1 MDLGM
6 TVLLSH
12 RYLGMQKEKKVEESQ
27 LILRR
32 SLLVKDIHMYMKE

>member
-1 MDLGM
+1 MDFEM

-12 RYLGMQKEKKVEESQ
+12 RYLGMQKEKRFKESQ